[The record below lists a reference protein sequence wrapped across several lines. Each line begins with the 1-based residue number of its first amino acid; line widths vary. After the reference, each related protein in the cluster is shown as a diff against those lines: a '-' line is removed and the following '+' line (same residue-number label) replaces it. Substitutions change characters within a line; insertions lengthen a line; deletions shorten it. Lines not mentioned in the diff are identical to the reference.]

1 MATQVRKL
9 RYTPPLRPLPTPR
22 FTEWLAVGPLA
33 ESVSSFRVAI
43 EKSHSHGNASLRR
56 QSFLR
61 VDRRNGTRGASGEL
75 GFRGRQWSRW
85 LFQPAKP
92 LVSAL
97 GKRKGATPDDD
108 RLTVLERS
116 ARDIGERWAR
126 GWREE
131 LRSDD
136 RPAAGGWPGTVAQ
149 ARGRAREHLC
159 AELAR
164 LRLAGPSPEELER
177 AARLTYARARAVWL
191 TFAQREEG

>member
-1 MATQVRKL
+1 MQ
-9 RYTPPLRPLPTPR
+9 
-22 FTEWLAVGPLA
+22 
-33 ESVSSFRVAI
+33 
-43 EKSHSHGNASLRR
+43 
-56 QSFLR
+56 
-61 VDRRNGTRGASGEL
+61 
-75 GFRGRQWSRW
+75 
-85 LFQPAKP
+85 P

-108 RLTVLERS
+108 RLSVLERS
-116 ARDIGERWAR
+116 ARDIGEQWAR

>member
-1 MATQVRKL
+1 MTA
-9 RYTPPLRPLPTPR
+9 
-22 FTEWLAVGPLA
+22 LA
-33 ESVSSFRVAI
+33 
-43 EKSHSHGNASLRR
+43 
-56 QSFLR
+56 
-61 VDRRNGTRGASGEL
+61 
-75 GFRGRQWSRW
+75 
-85 LFQPAKP
+85 
-92 LVSAL
+92 
-97 GKRKGATPDDD
+97 KRKGAAPDDD

>member
-1 MATQVRKL
+1 L
-9 RYTPPLRPLPTPR
+9 
-22 FTEWLAVGPLA
+22 
-33 ESVSSFRVAI
+33 S
-43 EKSHSHGNASLRR
+43 
-56 QSFLR
+56 
-61 VDRRNGTRGASGEL
+61 
-75 GFRGRQWSRW
+75 
-85 LFQPAKP
+85 QPAKP

-97 GKRKGATPDDD
+97 GKRKSAAPDDD

-164 LRLAGPSPEELER
+164 LRLASPSPEELER

>member
-1 MATQVRKL
+1 L
-9 RYTPPLRPLPTPR
+9 
-22 FTEWLAVGPLA
+22 
-33 ESVSSFRVAI
+33 
-43 EKSHSHGNASLRR
+43 
-56 QSFLR
+56 
-61 VDRRNGTRGASGEL
+61 
-75 GFRGRQWSRW
+75 
-85 LFQPAKP
+85 QPAKP
-92 LVSAL
+92 QVSAL